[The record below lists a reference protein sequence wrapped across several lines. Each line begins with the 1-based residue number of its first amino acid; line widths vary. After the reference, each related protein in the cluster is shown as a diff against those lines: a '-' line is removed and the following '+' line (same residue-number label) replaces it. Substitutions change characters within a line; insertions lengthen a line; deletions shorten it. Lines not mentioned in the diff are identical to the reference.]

1 MSMQNLNVILN
12 LIGMYVRNVYVKV
25 TGTRRDKAVPSCAT
39 LTAAVR
45 ECPERQVTCPLIF
58 LRNNRINVGLNLI
71 IFRSVY
77 HDPEYYS
84 TMGKSQKKKVM
95 RRHNP
100 MRVPDSHLPHG
111 LASASQSSSK
121 SNEILPILQRVRAQ
135 EILLRHPINLYML
148 RWKAQTSRSVNGPV
162 SPYQISSRTTH
173 LLGDC
178 SKAKMSLVL

>member
-1 MSMQNLNVILN
+1 MNPIKGCTQH
-12 LIGMYVRNVYVKV
+12 VRKCCRYLY
-25 TGTRRDKAVPSCAT
+25 GGFELRGRSGIPST
-39 LTAAVR
+39 PKSHVHLFFSRNAA
-45 ECPERQVTCPLIF
+45 
-58 LRNNRINVGLNLI
+58 NRKEIDVGLNLI
-71 IFRSVY
+71 FRSLY
-77 HDPEYYS
+77 HSPEYHS

-100 MRVPDSHLPHG
+100 MRVPDSHLPHR